1 MSCPAPLTHVPGTAP
16 QQLTVAISLSGN
28 RATESHPLL
37 TFQGHSPFAWYGPE
51 LACHVHHGGITGRH
65 FVGDGIPRPDVAK
78 RERIIMIAPNGRSA
92 GVTPAPSSSAT
103 AITIGSFRF
112 MTPSCVFITSL
123 DSLL

>member
-1 MSCPAPLTHVPGTAP
+1 MSCSAPLTHVPGTAP

-28 RATESHPLL
+28 RGTESHPLL

-92 GVTPAPSSSAT
+92 SDV
-103 AITIGSFRF
+103 
-112 MTPSCVFITSL
+112 
-123 DSLL
+123 DSLGAASCLEHQGVRAGINRPDQPRPGAHGR